1 MVGNMKITKLN
12 PILIIFLIVSC
23 TSTEIVKNNIKV
35 HFKSL
40 ANDFAAVD
48 MTLYNNNKFEL
59 KTATLEIHKKKEAL
73 TELEGN
79 WTTADSNYILII
91 EGPENE
97 QLIEY
102 FFSGWENEESG
113 FERSSKN
120 KVSFP
125 IDREILIINNVKCLK
140 Q

>member
-1 MVGNMKITKLN
+1 MKIAKLYI
-12 PILIIFLIVSC
+12 ILLISFIASC
-23 TSTEIVKNNIKV
+23 TSKNITKNNRKV

-48 MTLYNNNKFEL
+48 MALYDNNKFEL
-59 KTATLEIHKKKEAL
+59 KTATLEIHKKKESL
-73 TELEGN
+73 TEIEGS
-79 WTTADSNYILII
+79 WITADSNYILII
-91 EGPENE
+91 EEPEKE

-113 FERSSKN
+113 FERISKN

-125 IDREILIINNVKCLK
+125 IDREILIINNVKCQK

>member
-1 MVGNMKITKLN
+1 MGDNIKITKLYTVL
-12 PILIIFLIVSC
+12 LIALIASC
-23 TSTEIVKNNIKV
+23 TLKEVSKNNIKV

-48 MTLYNNNKFEL
+48 MALYDNNKFEL
-59 KTATLEIHKKKEAL
+59 KTATLEIHKKKESL

-91 EGPENE
+91 EEPKNE

-113 FERSSKN
+113 FERLSKN

>member
-1 MVGNMKITKLN
+1 MKTVKFCI
-12 PILIIFLIVSC
+12 ILLSALIVSC
-23 TSTEIVKNNIKV
+23 ATGKIIKDNRKV

-48 MTLYNNNKFEL
+48 MALYDNNKFEL
-59 KTATLEIHKKKEAL
+59 KTAILEIHKKRESL
-73 TELEGN
+73 TELEGS
-79 WTTADSNYILII
+79 WITADSNYILII
-91 EGPENE
+91 EEPENE

-102 FFSGWENEESG
+102 FFSGWKNEESG
-113 FERSSKN
+113 FERLSKN

-125 IDREILIINNVKCLK
+125 VDREILIINNVKCQK